1 MRIVGLIFTSF
12 FCMMVLAQPSV
23 RLLRDKIKIGE
34 QTELIYEFKGDVFKK
49 DLFPKHE
56 RVIQCDLIGNKTK
69 KITNLEII
77 GNFNDSLTKNKKGI
91 VWEGSYNITCWD
103 SGTVIIPSVEFQIG
117 DKKIAFLPIRLQVS
131 SPKIIE
137 GKDVY
142 DIRTYFESLPTKLNS
157 FFREYGLLILLLVL
171 GLVIVYFLVKR
182 SKKSHNIKTN
192 EIPLT
197 LKQITLNQIE
207 ELTNTRLWEQGKL
220 KEHYVRLSFLLRN
233 YLAKR
238 YRLSLLD
245 KTSFQIC
252 ALLSKCELHVSL
264 QKDIQKVLNQSD
276 LVKFAK
282 SVPTEVEI
290 LNVSTVAKEIVE
302 KTSPLNE

>member
-1 MRIVGLIFTSF
+1 
-12 FCMMVLAQPSV
+12 MVMAQPSV

-34 QTELIYEFKGDVFKK
+34 QTELIYQFKGTDFKSEF
-49 DLFPKHE
+49 FPKNE
-56 RVIQCDLIGNKTK
+56 KVIKCDLIGNNTK
-69 KITNLEII
+69 KFTNLEII
-77 GNFNDSLTKNKKGI
+77 GFFNDSLTKNKNGV
-91 VWEGSYNITCWD
+91 VWEGSYIFTCWD
-103 SGTVIIPSVEFQIG
+103 SGTVIIPSVSFQIG
-117 DKKIAFLPIRLQVS
+117 DQKIAFLPVRLQVS

-142 DIRTYFESLPTKLNS
+142 DIRTYFESLPTKLRS
-157 FFREYGLLILLLVL
+157 FFREYGWLILFVVL
-171 GLVIVYFLVKR
+171 GLVIVYLLVKR

-192 EIPLT
+192 EPPLT

-207 ELTNTRLWEQGKL
+207 ELTNAKLWEQDKL
-220 KEHYVRLSFLLRN
+220 KEHYVQLSFLLRN

-252 ALLSKCELHVSL
+252 ALLSKCELHSSL
-264 QKDIQKVLNQSD
+264 QKDIQKVLDQSD

-282 SVPTEVEI
+282 SVPSEGEI
-290 LNVSTVAKEIVE
+290 ITISLLAKEIVN
-302 KTSPLNE
+302 KTSPSNE

>member
-1 MRIVGLIFTSF
+1 
-12 FCMMVLAQPSV
+12 
-23 RLLRDKIKIGE
+23 
-34 QTELIYEFKGDVFKK
+34 
-49 DLFPKHE
+49 
-56 RVIQCDLIGNKTK
+56 
-69 KITNLEII
+69 
-77 GNFNDSLTKNKKGI
+77 
-91 VWEGSYNITCWD
+91 
-103 SGTVIIPSVEFQIG
+103 
-117 DKKIAFLPIRLQVS
+117 
-131 SPKIIE
+131 
-137 GKDVY
+137 
-142 DIRTYFESLPTKLNS
+142 
-157 FFREYGLLILLLVL
+157 L
-171 GLVIVYFLVKR
+171 GLVIVYYLVKR

-192 EIPLT
+192 ETPLT

-264 QKDIQKVLNQSD
+264 QKDIQKVLDQSD

-282 SVPTEVEI
+282 SVPMEFEI
-290 LNVSTVAKEIVE
+290 LNVSALAKEIVE
-302 KTSPLNE
+302 KTSPSNE